1 MKFTKQDYQ
10 NVLKVW
16 PEWDKVYMDYPSFD
30 LYCTSKIKELQK
42 PQLPVYRC
50 IQLPSRNNGN
60 FELGKLYNTDWY
72 CCGFS
77 LPDLPFHFELT
88 EPEPEPEKIT
98 MLDISNMLEIGF
110 ANHSIG
116 REGIKIIDRI
126 KKDHLS

>member
-1 MKFTKQDYQ
+1 MKLTAQDYR
-10 NVLKVW
+10 NALKVW
-16 PEWDKVYMDYPSFD
+16 PEWDKFYMDYPSFES
-30 LYCTSKIKELQK
+30 YCQAKIIELEK

-50 IQLPSRNNGN
+50 IRLPPRNNVN
-60 FELGKLYNTDWY
+60 FKLGELYGIGWY

-77 LPDLPFHFELT
+77 LPDLPFHFELVV
-88 EPEPEPEKIT
+88 PEPEKIT